1 MEKYFSRYQFTDRR
15 IDGEGN
21 RTNTAQVGVA
31 CLTLQLRNQF
41 LHVIYSLVHPE
52 LYLNYLKSVRK
63 RRGSHIYTSDNQLS
77 EEYAHQN
84 KDLLFSL
91 KKGKERTI

>member
-1 MEKYFSRYQFTDRR
+1 MEKYISRYQFSRYQ
-15 IDGEGN
+15 
-21 RTNTAQVGVA
+21 
-31 CLTLQLRNQF
+31 QLRNQF
-41 LHVIYSLVHPE
+41 LHVIYSLMHTK

-63 RRGSHIYTSDNQLS
+63 RRGSYIYTSDNQLS

-84 KDLLFSL
+84 KDLLLSI

>member
-1 MEKYFSRYQFTDRR
+1 MHTK
-15 IDGEGN
+15 
-21 RTNTAQVGVA
+21 
-31 CLTLQLRNQF
+31 
-41 LHVIYSLVHPE
+41 

-63 RRGSHIYTSDNQLS
+63 RRGSYIYTSDNQLS

-84 KDLLFSL
+84 KDLLLSI